1 MKYLNISYCKNIT
14 DKSIYEIAE
23 SCHSLEFLYIAG
35 LKYINESIA
44 HLSPN
49 IRYLDLAF
57 CHNITNGVIS
67 KIARLYSNL
76 EYIDLSGCKNIT
88 DVSICDIAH
97 YCQKLEHFDISSCDI
112 SDLAI
117 EKIATSSNN
126 LKFLN
131 IQLCGGISENA
142 VKKLNSNIKV
152 KGID

>member
-1 MKYLNISYCKNIT
+1 
-14 DKSIYEIAE
+14 
-23 SCHSLEFLYIAG
+23 
-35 LKYINESIA
+35 
-44 HLSPN
+44 
-49 IRYLDLAF
+49 
-57 CHNITNGVIS
+57 
-67 KIARLYSNL
+67 RLYPNL

-152 KGID
+152 KGIDRFAWVVPHISARRAMTF